1 VHDTDTHSSATT
13 LGDMAEHIS
22 TARQRARRML
32 GGEVHPGETDDAR
45 QALIRA
51 RDGVLLVWMLWIVL
65 TGFGIQEGA
74 GAILVA
80 AGVGF
85 ALLQGLSAGL
95 ATQARIEYYEAELQ
109 RERHEIQTTP
119 EHERDEV
126 RALYASK
133 GFRPPLLEQ
142 IVDTLCADDD
152 RLLKVMLEEE
162 LGLFLHHVNHPVLVG
177 LWSGGGA
184 LAGALTLAL
193 PVVLLEPATA
203 RVWMWTGGLG
213 LAALLA
219 VLSGWGHGRAIPR
232 LASWLIIGGVTGGAV
247 HFLAHLL
254 AGTA

>member
-1 VHDTDTHSSATT
+1 
-13 LGDMAEHIS
+13 MAEHIS
-22 TARQRARRML
+22 DARQRARRML
-32 GGEVHPGETDDAR
+32 GGEVHPGETDDVS

-51 RDGVLLVWMLWIVL
+51 RDGVLLVWMLWVVL
-65 TGFGIQEGA
+65 TGFAIQDEA

-85 ALLQGLSAGL
+85 ALLQGLAAGL
-95 ATQARIEYYEAELQ
+95 ATRARVEYYESELQ

-119 EHERDEV
+119 EHEREEV
-126 RALYASK
+126 RVLYASK
-133 GFRPPLLEQ
+133 GFRPPLLDQ

-184 LAGALTLAL
+184 LAGALALAV
-193 PVVLLEPATA
+193 PVLLLEPAAA
-203 RVWMWTGGLG
+203 RVWIWTGGLG
-213 LAALLA
+213 LTGVLA
-219 VLSGWGHGRAIPR
+219 VWSSWGHGRAIPR
-232 LASWLIIGGVTGGAV
+232 LASWLIIGGATGGAV